1 MGHVVSDNMEPVR
14 PLNGLAHIAM
24 GGRLGNSE
32 FHNRSLRPNAQR
44 DQNKNLV
51 QGRLD
56 LNTDR
61 LLGGADLSISVL
73 WNRDDRPSTRRLDH
87 PRGNEVGF

>member
-1 MGHVVSDNMEPVR
+1 MGYVVSDNVEPVR

-32 FHNRSLRPNAQR
+32 FHNRTLRSEFKR

-61 LLGGADLSISVL
+61 LLGGADLSISIL
-73 WNRDDRPSTRRLDH
+73 WNRDDRPSARRLDH